1 MVTGAGRGLGRAC
14 TLALSGAGARVIAVS
29 RTAGELDGLAVEADG
44 PVEAWAE
51 DGAGDVLPARVEA
64 LDRIDV
70 LERSA
75 LGIGTAPGTRP

>member
-44 PVEAWAE
+44 PVEA
-51 DGAGDVLPARVEA
+51 